1 MSRTLV
7 MHVGVGKTGSS
18 SIQKALESFCATS
31 YEGKTRYPTSPA
43 SDLFSEY
50 MYRAFENGHEK
61 DKSAVDIAL
70 SDEQFSEFII
80 SGEALSH
87 GSFLTKVKL
96 MDYVSSKF
104 DRVEVV
110 AYVREPFNWNAAAS
124 SQLLIDGIPITDLAR
139 WPYVVTQYGFLEVFF
154 EYAKSIQGIQL
165 HIHKFED
172 AIEHKNGISGHF
184 FDILQ
189 SLNLQDIPKVSNN
202 LHENKSYDILQ
213 YIWLGHLNRLL
224 KEGKIYHQEYS
235 DFAFLNYR
243 AGNLNKLW
251 SKKFFQFFC
260 TEKALKAISYD
271 RLMLNERFGLDYGAV
286 SVDPQLVSQSNSIM
300 SKFSECSN
308 VSEMI
313 KVLEL
318 HQLEVK

>member
-1 MSRTLV
+1 

-18 SIQKALESFCATS
+18 SIQKALEAFSDIN
-31 YEGKTRYPTSPA
+31 YEGKTKYPISPD
-43 SDLFSEY
+43 SGLFSEY
-50 MYRAFENGHEK
+50 MYRAFESDCGK
-61 DKSAVDIAL
+61 DKNAVDNVF

-87 GSFLTKVKL
+87 GNLLTKFKL
-96 MDYVSSKF
+96 MDYISSKF
-104 DRVEVV
+104 DKVEIV
-110 AYVREPFNWNAAAS
+110 AYVREPNKWNAAAS
-124 SQLLIDGIPITDLAR
+124 SQLLIDGIPITDLAK
-139 WPYVVTQYGFLEVFF
+139 WPYVVTQYGFLEVFL
-154 EYAKSIQGIQL
+154 EYAKSIKGIRL

-172 AIEHKNGISGHF
+172 AIKHKNGISGHF

-189 SLNLQDIPKVSNN
+189 SLNLQDVPNVSNN

-224 KEGKIYHQEYS
+224 KTEKISHQEYS

-243 AGNLNKLW
+243 TGNSNKLW
-251 SKKFFQFFC
+251 SEKFFQFFC
-260 TEKALKAISYD
+260 TEKALQAISYD
-271 RLMLNERFGLDYGAV
+271 RLMLAERFGVEYDAV
-286 SVDPQLVSQSNSIM
+286 CVNPQLVSESNSIM

-308 VSEMI
+308 VNEMI
-313 KVLEL
+313 KILEL